1 MNEVCVDANLI
12 VKLVLKGELYR
23 ANACKFVKDCGTANI
38 TMIAPPVFESELDS
52 IIRKRVFDGR
62 LKQIEAQLAYNVLD
76 KIPVLIINHTD
87 LRTIA
92 RKIAEQFNQRHVY
105 DSTYAALAEIRV
117 CEMWTADKAF
127 YNAVK
132 AELTFV
138 KYLPDYS

>member
-23 ANACKFVKDCGTANI
+23 TNARKFVRDCGTANI
-38 TMIAPPVFESELDS
+38 TMIAPPIFESELDS

-76 KIPVLIINHTD
+76 KIPVLIINHPD
-87 LRTIA
+87 LRILA

-105 DSTYAALAEIRV
+105 DSTYAALAEIRA
-117 CEMWTADKAF
+117 CE
-127 YNAVK
+127 
-132 AELTFV
+132 L
-138 KYLPDYS
+138 